1 MCGRFALATEKD
13 ILDMLYDLESRTGF
27 ELPCRYNIA
36 PTQQSVLLRL
46 VPGEE
51 QPQLASLQW
60 GLVPFWADDPAI
72 GNRMINARAETI
84 AAKPSFREAFKKRR
98 ALVPASGF
106 FEWKKENGGKQ
117 PYYITRKDKRP
128 FSMAGLWESWNKGGD
143 VLETFTII
151 TTTANKLLAG
161 LHDRMPV
168 IIPEEAYQLWLDHST
183 DKEKI
188 SSLLQ
193 PSPVEELTLYPV
205 SKAVN
210 SPAND
215 RPELIEPLQ
224 ST

>member
-1 MCGRFALATEKD
+1 VCGRFALATEKN

-27 ELPCRYNIA
+27 ELPRRYNIA
-36 PTQQSVLLRL
+36 PTQQSVIFRL
-46 VPGEE
+46 TPGEE
-51 QPQLASLQW
+51 TGELAMLKW

-72 GNRMINARAETI
+72 GSRMINARAETVSS
-84 AAKPSFREAFKKRR
+84 KPSFRDAFKKRR

-106 FEWKKENGGKQ
+106 FEWKQENGGKQ
-117 PYYITRKDKRP
+117 PYYVTRKDRRP
-128 FSMAGLWESWNKGGD
+128 FSMAGLWESWNKGGT

-151 TTTANKLLAG
+151 TTAANKLLAG

-168 IIPEEAYQLWLDHST
+168 IVPDDAYRLWLDHAA
-183 DKEKI
+183 DPERIKAM
-188 SSLLQ
+188 LV
-193 PSPVEELTLYPV
+193 PSPADELTLHPV